1 MKDAGHKRLVWNG
14 NTFFFNRMPVL
25 CCLLRFRV
33 VLKGVKQQPS
43 KLGYLEKWK
52 CMTMQGRRE
61 LSYLDRLGRR
71 GTMRVVWRAIPWY
84 WRLFVFPY
92 CMFVY
97 RKFFADCASVEDL
110 RGMHIDHY
118 NRSRVFRF
126 FRPKF
131 RLIKRALLPLNAKP
145 MDQGVQKA
153 VTPELPIE
161 QIPARRRSASE
172 SDAPA

>member
-1 MKDAGHKRLVWNG
+1 ME
-14 NTFFFNRMPVL
+14 
-25 CCLLRFRV
+25 
-33 VLKGVKQQPS
+33 Q
-43 KLGYLEKWK
+43 K
-52 CMTMQGRRE
+52 CMKMQGSRE
-61 LSYLDRLGRR
+61 LSYLDRLGRWQA
-71 GTMRVVWRAIPWY
+71 MRVVWRAIPWY
-84 WRLFVFPY
+84 RRLFVFPY

-97 RKFFADCASVEDL
+97 SKFLADCATIEDL

-118 NRSRVFRF
+118 NRSRTFRLL
-126 FRPKF
+126 RPRF